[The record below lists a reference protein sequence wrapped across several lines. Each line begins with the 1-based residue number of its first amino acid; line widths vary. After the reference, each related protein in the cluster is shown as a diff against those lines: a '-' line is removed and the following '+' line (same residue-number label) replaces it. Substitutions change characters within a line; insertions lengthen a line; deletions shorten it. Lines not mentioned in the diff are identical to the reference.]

1 MNITA
6 WREETQTKDEM
17 YYKVQVNK
25 IIGIRSRNKVE
36 KLFSDWKL
44 VGEGYNMRNSKES
57 LLMYAKAFKTRKDWE
72 TWAKQFPYELTEY
85 TNHGNP
91 KVFKAVS

>member
-6 WREETQTKDEM
+6 WREETQKKDEM

-25 IIGIRSRNKVE
+25 IMGVRSRNKVE

-44 VGEGYNMRNSKES
+44 VGEGYSMRDAKES
-57 LLMYAKAFKTRKDWE
+57 LLMYAKAFGTRKEWE

-91 KVFKAVS
+91 KVFKAIS